1 MNQNNLK
8 ARYTQSTAPQIDRCP
23 DLCRINREVINQLPN
38 QLMVPN
44 NQQPAPINNPA
55 QNPPP
60 VHNNP
65 GENIPTILDAQN
77 IDFTVKEEF
86 LEPTFIYCYRL
97 TNPK

>member
-1 MNQNNLK
+1 MNRNNLI
-8 ARYTQSTAPQIDRCP
+8 AMYTPSTISHIDRSP
-23 DLCRINREVINQLPN
+23 DLCRINREFVNQLPN

-60 VHNNP
+60 VNNNP
-65 GENIPTILDAQN
+65 GENISTILSPQN

-86 LEPTFIYCYRL
+86 VEPTFVYSYRP
-97 TNPK
+97 TNPN